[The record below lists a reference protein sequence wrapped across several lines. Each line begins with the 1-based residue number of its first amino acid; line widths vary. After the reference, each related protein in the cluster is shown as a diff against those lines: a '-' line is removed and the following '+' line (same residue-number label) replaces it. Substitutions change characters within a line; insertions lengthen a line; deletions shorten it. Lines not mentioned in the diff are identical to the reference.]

1 MNRALR
7 AAAMGALLLSPA
19 VLTACSAGQVAQT
32 ATQEQNLGN
41 TADVGPLALRGLQ
54 LAYPTGGVY
63 AAGSDARLIGTV
75 ASSATVDDTLV
86 GIEGDGF
93 TDVDVVDPS
102 APAAGAGAAGQLS
115 IDVPARGTVTMGT
128 GQGPSVTLVG
138 LTEELTVGQYLDVTF
153 TFEEAGAVTVAVPV
167 GVASRDLPRGE
178 AFDWHEEE
186 GGEEPPT
193 EAGTAGGGAEEDHS
207 GG

>member
-1 MNRALR
+1 
-7 AAAMGALLLSPA
+7 MGALLLTPA
-19 VLTACSAGQVAQT
+19 ALTACSAGQVSQT

-63 AAGSDARLIGTV
+63 AAGTDARLIGTV

-93 TDVDVVDPS
+93 TDVDVVDPA
-102 APAAGAGAAGQLS
+102 APAAGAGAPGGQLS
-115 IDVPARGTVTMGT
+115 VDVPAGGALTMGT

-138 LTEELTVGQYLDVTF
+138 LSEELTVGQYLDVTF

-178 AFDWHEEE
+178 AFDFHEEE
-186 GGEEPPT
+186 GGE
-193 EAGTAGGGAEEDHS
+193 AEGE
-207 GG
+207 

>member
-1 MNRALR
+1 VNRALR

-19 VLTACSAGQVAQT
+19 VLTACGAGQVSQT

-41 TADVGPLALRGLQ
+41 TADVGPLAIRGLQ

-63 AAGSDARLIGTV
+63 PAGSDARLIGTV
-75 ASSATVDDTLV
+75 VSSAPAADTLV

-102 APAAGAGAAGQLS
+102 APAAGAGAPGGQLS
-115 IDVPARGTVTMGT
+115 IDVPAQGALILGT

-178 AFDWHEEE
+178 AFDFHEE
-186 GGEEPPT
+186 GG
-193 EAGTAGGGAEEDHS
+193 GGSE
-207 GG
+207 